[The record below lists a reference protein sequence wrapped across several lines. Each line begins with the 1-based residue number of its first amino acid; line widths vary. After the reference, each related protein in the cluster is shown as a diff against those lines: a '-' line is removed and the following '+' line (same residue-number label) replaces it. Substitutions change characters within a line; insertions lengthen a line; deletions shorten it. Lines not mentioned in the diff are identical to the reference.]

1 MEEATSLRK
10 ELRKR
15 QAEEIGKWLD
25 EAEDA
30 DLRKVAVASLDK
42 KKGKLPRKTDVT
54 FTLNALYQLGVQLN
68 NTWTVSHSLL
78 STQHHLKRRERVG
91 RDKYPRERSSII

>member
-1 MEEATSLRK
+1 MEKATSLRK

-15 QAEEIGKWLD
+15 QSEEIGKWLD
-25 EAEDA
+25 KAKDV
-30 DLRKVAVASLDK
+30 DLRKVVVASLDK
-42 KKGKLPRKTDVT
+42 KKGKLPGKTTVT

-68 NTWTVSHSLL
+68 DTWIVSHNLL

-91 RDKYPRERSSII
+91 WDKYPRER